1 MTIAVKQSFQRK
13 TKLLA
18 DLDAA
23 VDACGLH
30 DGAVVSFHHHLRNG
44 DRVLNA
50 VMEAIA
56 RRGLKDVTVAATS
69 LFAVHA
75 PLVKHIETGTVTGI
89 SAGFIAGPVAAAISS
104 GFLSR
109 PARLL
114 THGGRARAIEAGDIA
129 IDVAF
134 VAAPTADALGN
145 INGVEGPS
153 ACGALGYPQVDV
165 AHAQCVVAVTDH
177 LVAYPACPIAIGQE
191 DVDFVVVTQS
201 IGDAAGIVSGTTRP
215 TTDPTGLAIAE
226 LAARVIDASGLLKEG
241 FSFQTGAGGVSLAAA
256 AQVRRLMAERGVVGS
271 FASGGI
277 TGQHVAML
285 EEGLFRTLLD
295 VQCFD
300 LEAVR
305 SFARDPRHLAMSA
318 SRYANPHK
326 RGAVVDQ
333 LDAVILGAT
342 QVDQDFNVN
351 VTTGSNGVIMGGSGG
366 HADTAAGARL
376 AIVTSRLTASGHAK
390 FVGRVRTITTPGE
403 TIDVV
408 VTEVGL
414 AVNPAR
420 SDLSDRLT
428 KAGLPVLSMDELIAR
443 AAAQAVH
450 PLTPR
455 QDGRTVAVLEYR
467 DGTIID
473 TVPQATA

>member
-1 MTIAVKQSFQRK
+1 M
-13 TKLLA
+13 
-18 DLDAA
+18 
-23 VDACGLH
+23 
-30 DGAVVSFHHHLRNG
+30 
-44 DRVLNA
+44 
-50 VMEAIA
+50 
-56 RRGLKDVTVAATS
+56 
-69 LFAVHA
+69 
-75 PLVKHIETGTVTGI
+75 
-89 SAGFIAGPVAAAISS
+89 AISS
-104 GFLSR
+104 GLLPQ

-114 THGGRARAIEAGDIA
+114 THGGRARAIEAGEIA

-134 VAAPTADALGN
+134 VAAPAADALGN

-165 AHAQCVVAVTDH
+165 AHAKCVVAITDH
-177 LVAYPACPIAIGQE
+177 LVPYPACPVAIGQE
-191 DVDFVVVTQS
+191 EVDFVVATKS

-215 TTDPTGLAIAE
+215 RREPTGLAIAD
-226 LAARVIDASGLLKEG
+226 LAARVIDASGLLEEG

-256 AQVRRLMAERGVVGS
+256 AHVRRLMAERGVVGS

-305 SFARDPRHLAMSA
+305 SFACDPRHLAMSA
-318 SRYANPHK
+318 SRYADPHK

-333 LDAVILGAT
+333 LDALILGAT
-342 QVDQDFNVN
+342 EVDREFNVN
-351 VTTGSNGVIMGGSGG
+351 VTTGSKGVIMGGSGG

-376 AIVTSRLTASGHAK
+376 AIVTSRITAGGHPK
-390 FVGRVRTITTPGE
+390 FVERVRTITTPGA

-408 VTEVGL
+408 VTEFGL

-420 SDLSDRLT
+420 SDLSDRLAN
-428 KAGLPVLSMDELIAR
+428 AGLPVIAIDELVAR
-443 AAAQAVH
+443 AAAQAERA
-450 PLTPR
+450 PTPR
-455 QDGRTVAVLEYR
+455 EDGRTVAVVEYR
-467 DGTIID
+467 DGAIID
-473 TVPQATA
+473 TVPQVPA

>member
-1 MTIAVKQSFQRK
+1 MTFAPKLQQRP
-13 TKLLA
+13 TKLVA

-23 VDACGLH
+23 VDACGLR

-44 DRVLNA
+44 DGVLNA

-56 RRGLKDVTVAATS
+56 RRGLKDITVAATS

-75 PLVKHIETGTVTGI
+75 PLVKHIKTGTVTGI

-104 GFLSR
+104 GLLPR

-114 THGGRARAIEAGDIA
+114 THGGRARAIEAGEIA

-165 AHAQCVVAVTDH
+165 AHASCVVAVTDH
-177 LVAYPACPIAIGQE
+177 LVPYPACPIAIGQE
-191 DVDFVVVTQS
+191 HVDFVVVVPS

-215 TTDPTGLAIAE
+215 TTEPAGLAIAE
-226 LAARVIDASGLLKEG
+226 LAARVIDASGLLVEG
-241 FSFQTGAGGVSLAAA
+241 FSFQTGAGGISLAAA
-256 AQVRRLMAERGVVGS
+256 AQVRRLMTERGVVGS

-305 SFARDPRHLAMSA
+305 SFARNPRHLAMSA
-318 SRYANPHK
+318 SRYASPHR

-342 QVDQDFNVN
+342 EVDRDFNVN

-366 HADTAAGARL
+366 HADTAAGAKL
-376 AIVTSRLTASGHAK
+376 AIVTSRLTAGGNAK
-390 FVGRVRTITTPGE
+390 LVERVRTLTTPGR
-403 TIDVV
+403 TVDVV
-408 VTEVGL
+408 VTELGL
-414 AVNPAR
+414 AVNPIR
-420 SDLSDRLT
+420 SDLSDRL
-428 KAGLPVLSMDELIAR
+428 KDAGLPVVAMDELLAQ
-443 AAAQAVH
+443 AAAVAEH
-450 PLTPR
+450 PVAPR
-455 QDGRTVAVLEYR
+455 ADGRIVAVMEYR
-467 DGTIID
+467 DGEVID
-473 TVPQATA
+473 TVPQAG

>member
-1 MTIAVKQSFQRK
+1 VTLSAKQAFQRK

-18 DLDAA
+18 DLEAA
-23 VDACGLH
+23 VDACSLR
-30 DGAVVSFHHHLRNG
+30 DGAVISFHHHLRNG
-44 DRVLNA
+44 DGVLNA
-50 VMEAIA
+50 VMEAVS
-56 RRGLKDVTVAATS
+56 RRGLKEITVAATS
-69 LFAVHA
+69 LFAAHA
-75 PLVKHIETGTVTGI
+75 PLVRHIEAGVVTGV
-89 SAGFIAGPVAAAISS
+89 SAGFIAGPVAAAISK
-104 GFLSR
+104 GLLPQ

-114 THGGRARAIEAGDIA
+114 THGGRARAIEAGEIA

-134 VAAPTADALGN
+134 VAAPSADALGN

-165 AHAQCVVAVTDH
+165 AHAKRVVAITDH
-177 LVAYPACPIAIGQE
+177 LLLYPACPIAIGQE
-191 DVDFVVVTQS
+191 DVDFVVATQS
-201 IGDAAGIVSGTTRP
+201 IGDAEGIVSGTTRP
-215 TTDPTGLAIAE
+215 TTEPTGLAIAD
-226 LAARVIDASGLLKEG
+226 LAARVIDASGLLVEG

-256 AQVRRLMAERGVVGS
+256 AHVRRLMAERGVVGS

-305 SFARDPRHLAMSA
+305 SFSRNPRHMAMSA
-318 SRYANPHK
+318 SRYANPHA

-342 QVDQDFNVN
+342 EVDRDFNVN

-366 HADTAAGARL
+366 HADTAAGAKL
-376 AIVTSRLTASGHAK
+376 AIVTSRLTAGGYPK
-390 FVGRVRTITTPGE
+390 FVERVRTITTPGQ
-403 TIDVV
+403 TVDVV
-408 VTEVGL
+408 VTQVGL

-420 SDLSDRLT
+420 TDLSDRLT
-428 KAGLPVLSMDELIAR
+428 NAGLPVVSMDELVAR
-443 AAAQAVH
+443 AAAQAERRA
-450 PLTPR
+450 TR
-455 QDGRTVAVLEYR
+455 REEGRTVAVVEYR
-467 DGTIID
+467 DGAVID
-473 TVPQATA
+473 TVPQAPA